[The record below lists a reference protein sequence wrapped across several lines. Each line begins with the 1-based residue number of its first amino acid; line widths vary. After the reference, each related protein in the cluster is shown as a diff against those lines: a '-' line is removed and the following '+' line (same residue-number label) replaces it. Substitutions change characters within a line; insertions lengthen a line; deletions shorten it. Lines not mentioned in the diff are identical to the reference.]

1 MWTICG
7 RRPWSDSV
15 PDYQLLIFDWDGTLV
30 DSIGRIVESMRRA
43 ADVCGLPQLSDE
55 AIKGIIGLGLP
66 EAIQTLYPQ
75 LREAAQVER
84 FRVGY
89 GEHYMTLESE
99 PSALFPGVAESLES
113 FRGQGYRLAVATGKS
128 RRGLHKVLEGHGW
141 LNYFD
146 ITRCADETASK
157 PHPRMLHEIMAHCAV
172 APERALMVGDSAFDL
187 LMARNAGVD
196 SVAVGFGAQPL
207 DSLRA
212 HEPRLAINEFS
223 ELRAWLEGRAPVG
236 SVEVGEYV

>member
-1 MWTICG
+1 M
-7 RRPWSDSV
+7 

-113 FRGQGYRLAVATGKS
+113 FRDQGYRLAVATGKS

-141 LNYFD
+141 LDYFD

-223 ELRAWLEGRAPVG
+223 ELRAWLEGRA
-236 SVEVGEYV
+236 SVAIAEVGAYV

>member
-1 MWTICG
+1 MTCG

-55 AIKGIIGLGLP
+55 AIKGIIGIGLP
-66 EAIQTLYPQ
+66 EAIQALYPQ

-113 FRGQGYRLAVATGKS
+113 FRDQGYRLAVATGKS
-128 RRGLHKVLEGHGW
+128 RHGLQRVLEGRGW
-141 LNYFD
+141 ENYFD

-157 PHPRMLHEIMAHCAV
+157 PHPRMLEEILEYFALPAASAV
-172 APERALMVGDSAFDL
+172 MVGDSSFDL
-187 LMARNAGVD
+187 QMASNAGMD
-196 SVAVGFGAQPL
+196 SVAVGYGAQSL
-207 DSLRA
+207 EGLRA
-212 HEPRLAINEFS
+212 HGPVLAVEHFDQ
-223 ELRAWLEGRAPVG
+223 LRHWLESGVALRVKEETYVG
-236 SVEVGEYV
+236 